1 MPENSARIFPDWDNL
16 YKNQKVQTMPWY
28 NERLDRDLEEELE
41 RRKITTGRILDL
53 GTGPATQAI
62 QLSRRGLKVTG
73 SDVSAAAI
81 QRARKIYTNYNNNV
95 EFVVDDV
102 LNSKFGDKEFDYIF
116 DCGCFHVM
124 PIEKRPAYA
133 REITRILDERGLLFL
148 KCFSA
153 KEYIKALLTLFQ
165 EPYL

>member
-102 LNSKFGDKEFDYIF
+102 TKFKIW
-116 DCGCFHVM
+116 
-124 PIEKRPAYA
+124 
-133 REITRILDERGLLFL
+133 
-148 KCFSA
+148 
-153 KEYIKALLTLFQ
+153 
-165 EPYL
+165 

>member
-53 GTGPATQAI
+53 GIGPATQAI

-73 SDVSAAAI
+73 SDVSAVD

-116 DCGCFHVM
+116 DCG
-124 PIEKRPAYA
+124 
-133 REITRILDERGLLFL
+133 LF
-148 KCFSA
+148 FM
-153 KEYIKALLTLFQ
+153 
-165 EPYL
+165 